1 MNNRLQFRHHNSIF
15 SDKETA
21 IDYIKSKVSEGLAEN
36 NKSYRYSL
44 FAEPT
49 VLRYGDETNPHV
61 ILAIGAST
69 NTSEHDADNKYCII
83 DIDSTNADLQE
94 LRDIL
99 NTESKKL
106 TVKPKDTD
114 TLHLYAEKSDE
125 GTIISGDVQ
134 VSESHVFNGET
145 KENIIKVFENEG
157 LFTYVDLKYEDDVL
171 TFTVNDN
178 VRNFDLKNHDI
189 ISGEYIIVDE
199 SLHLTKNNG
208 DEIVIPLKD
217 LIDEWAVEGESSATP
232 IVLTKESVISG
243 GTEHEHIK
251 SWQDIL
257 RADVRLHK
265 NVTSKDD
272 HNIIEKADEG
282 TTLYV
287 RGEADN
293 IVYNDNG
300 NWVTVQ
306 DTIKESKN
314 NENRLEKKI
323 DDEITRST
331 NEDNNL
337 QGQVSDI
344 EMKLDNEIK
353 RSTDE
358 DESLQDQINN
368 IDSDVKSRLSKITSD
383 NSINVDNTIPTEP
396 NISVKLSQEVEDGKV
411 NIIKLNNDGLYAGV
425 EMSYDEDHNVL
436 TFKTTQGTKQFAL
449 RSISLIT
456 KVEYVEETETIRI
469 TYVVDSKEQTVDIP
483 MKLII
488 EEWDV
493 SNDTTHGIELTKTRN
508 AENNKDILSAVVKRQ
523 DNPHNMLEVTSTGL
537 YVSDEQVKANE
548 QSISGLQDN
557 MTTAKADIDTL
568 KENLNN
574 EITNRETGDNELSQ
588 DISNLRTD
596 LNAEVTR
603 STNADNEAKTKITEI
618 EGNITSIEANL
629 QDEINRATDAEN
641 TLQTNINSE
650 AAKRFADDKALQVN
664 IDNEAAKRY
673 SEDEKI
679 RGEYTKAV
687 HDEQDRAMSAE
698 GDLSQKIIDETN
710 IRTSEDEKLK
720 NEITAL
726 NSNVNIAKADINTL
740 KESLEN
746 ETTER
751 IANDT
756 ELNSLITKEIQDR
769 KDKDNNLHNEIT
781 SASDTLTSLID
792 GEKTRAKGEEKTIKD
807 SIGSGFDITNT
818 VRDEINAVKANA
830 DGRISDV
837 TASDNTVVV
846 ESEGT
851 VRKVKTNISNTPYA
865 NGINNMIQTKTDGLF
880 MGVDLSYEYGAAVN
894 KLIFKV
900 NDATKEIPLE
910 VNSIVENIVFN
921 PENNHIVIQ
930 YRVNGELKETEIS
943 IDGLIEEWDIKNT
956 NDSAIELVKAKN
968 EDPDGKY
975 ILSAKVLVST
985 AADNML
991 EMVDN
996 HLVVSNKPVVK
1007 NTNDIAKLT
1016 QDLQAE
1022 TARAEGAET
1031 TLDSKINTNT
1041 SSITSLDSK
1050 IDKEISDRENAIN
1063 DAYTVLRPLSL
1074 NGSSTIKVERVG
1086 KSGVTPD
1093 EVTYSAK
1100 IATVNDNIIV
1110 IGGNGATEGIYSTV
1124 RLDYNPTDHV
1134 LTLYGPGNKVL
1145 SDNIKLSPSS
1155 LIDNV
1160 ACVKGEIKAAEKAI
1174 LGNEYLKDDCGATL
1188 VYTPNSSSNYIKDA
1202 TSIADANSKLDI
1214 QLKDTTDAVTRLSGT
1229 VETLKTDTSKLLDGA
1244 DTASVS
1250 LSVKDEK
1257 LNADVR
1263 LSHGKGAAQSDA
1275 ELTITNSGDKDFTNT
1290 NVLRIVN
1297 LDGDAPNTALNGLY
1311 LSNVWDC
1318 GEYVGDD
1325 DVNSMNYFDRLYS
1338 NDNR

>member
-265 NVTSKDD
+265 DGTSKDD

-337 QGQVSDI
+337 QDQVSDI

-469 TYVVDSKEQTVDIP
+469 TYVVDGKEQTVDIP

-557 MTTAKADIDTL
+557 MTTAKADINTL
-568 KENLNN
+568 KESLQN
-574 EITNRETGDNELSQ
+574 ETTERIANDNELSQ

-726 NSNVNIAKADINTL
+726 NSNVNTAKADINTL
-740 KESLEN
+740 KESLQN

-807 SIGSGFDITNT
+807 SIGNGFDITNT

-996 HLVVSNKPVVK
+996 HLAVSNKPVVK

-1050 IDKEISDRENAIN
+1050 IDKEISDREKAIN

-1093 EVTYSAK
+1093 EVTYSTK

-1124 RLDYNPTDHV
+1124 KLDYNPTDHV

-1160 ACVKGEIKAAEKAI
+1160 ACVKGEIKAVEKAI

>member
-257 RADVRLHK
+257 RADVRLHE
-265 NVTSKDD
+265 NGTSKDD

-300 NWVTVQ
+300 NWATVQ
-306 DTIKESKN
+306 DTIKESKD

-323 DDEITRST
+323 DAEITRST

-469 TYVVDSKEQTVDIP
+469 TYVVDGKEQTVDIP

-574 EITNRETGDNELSQ
+574 EITNREIGDNELSQ
-588 DISNLRTD
+588 NISNLRTD

-726 NSNVNIAKADINTL
+726 NSNVNTAKADINTL
-740 KESLEN
+740 KESLQN
-746 ETTER
+746 EATER

-865 NGINNMIQTKTDGLF
+865 NGINNMIQAKTDGLF

-1214 QLKDTTDAVTRLSGT
+1214 QLKDTTDAVTQLSGT

-1244 DTASVS
+1244 DTASTS

-1257 LNADVR
+1257 LNVDVR

-1275 ELTITNSGDKDFTNT
+1275 ELTITNRGDKDFTNT

>member
-265 NVTSKDD
+265 DGTSKDD

-469 TYVVDSKEQTVDIP
+469 TYVVDGKEQTVDIP

-557 MTTAKADIDTL
+557 MTTAKADINTL
-568 KENLNN
+568 KESLQN
-574 EITNRETGDNELSQ
+574 ETTERIANDTELSQ

-726 NSNVNIAKADINTL
+726 NSNVNTAQADINTL
-740 KESLEN
+740 KESLQN

-968 EDPDGKY
+968 EDPGGKY

-996 HLVVSNKPVVK
+996 HLAVSNKPVVK

-1093 EVTYSAK
+1093 EVTYSTK

-1110 IGGNGATEGIYSTV
+1110 TGGNGATEGIYSTV

>member
-257 RADVRLHK
+257 RADVRLHE
-265 NVTSKDD
+265 NGTSKDD

-469 TYVVDSKEQTVDIP
+469 TYVVDGKEQTVDIP

-557 MTTAKADIDTL
+557 MTTAKADINTL
-568 KENLNN
+568 KESLQN
-574 EITNRETGDNELSQ
+574 ETTERIANDNELSQ

-698 GDLSQKIIDETN
+698 GVLSQKIIDETN

-726 NSNVNIAKADINTL
+726 NSNVNTAKADINTL
-740 KESLEN
+740 KESLQN

-751 IANDT
+751 IANDN

-1093 EVTYSAK
+1093 EVTYSTK